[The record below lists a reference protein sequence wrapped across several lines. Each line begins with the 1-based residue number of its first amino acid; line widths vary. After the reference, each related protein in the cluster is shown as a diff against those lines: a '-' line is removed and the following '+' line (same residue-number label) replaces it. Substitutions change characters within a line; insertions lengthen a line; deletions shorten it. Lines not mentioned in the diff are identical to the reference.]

1 MELSCRFESF
11 ARLITLIMVETCVH
25 IYVCDKKYVC
35 VYEYEYVHIE
45 PVQKD

>member
-1 MELSCRFESF
+1 MGLWCRFESF

-25 IYVCDKKYVC
+25 IYVC